1 MVSLLRKNG
10 GFAKKIQKT
19 KHAATSMK
27 ITSRI
32 LLSAIAL
39 TATALFANAQDNN
52 NQNRGPRGQGGT
64 PEEFRARMAER
75 IKTSLKV
82 TDDEWTVLQPLIEKV
97 TTKQRDAMSGRF
109 GGFGGRGGG
118 GPGGDR
124 GGNSGG
130 SGGNTAGSD
139 RPGAAE
145 SQALRDALE
154 KDSTSPEDLKAK
166 LNAIR
171 ETRKK
176 AAAELVAA
184 RAELQKVVSVRQ
196 EAVLFSMGI
205 LE

>member
-1 MVSLLRKNG
+1 M
-10 GFAKKIQKT
+10 KT
-19 KHAATSMK
+19 TP
-27 ITSRI
+27 TI

-39 TATALFANAQDNN
+39 AASAFLATAQDAPP
-52 NQNRGPRGQGGT
+52 QNRGDRGGT
-64 PEEFRARMAER
+64 PEEFRARMEER
-75 IKTSLKV
+75 VKTSLKV
-82 TDDEWTVLQPLIEKV
+82 TNDEWTVLQPLIEKV
-97 TTKQRDAMSGRF
+97 TTKQRDAMAGRF

-118 GPGGDR
+118 PGGDR
-124 GGNSGG
+124 GGAPGGTSGG
-130 SGGNTAGSD
+130 APGGERGAD

-154 KDSTSPEDLKAK
+154 KDSTSAEDLKAK

-176 AAAELVAA
+176 ATAELAAA
-184 RAELQKVVSVRQ
+184 REELKKVVTVRQ

>member
-1 MVSLLRKNG
+1 M
-10 GFAKKIQKT
+10 KT
-19 KHAATSMK
+19 TS
-27 ITSRI
+27 TI
-32 LLSAIAL
+32 LLSALAL
-39 TATALFANAQDNN
+39 AASTLLATAQDNN
-52 NQNRGPRGQGGT
+52 NQNRGQRGQGGQGGT
-64 PEEFRARMAER
+64 PEEFRVRMAER

-97 TTKQRDAMSGRF
+97 TTKQRDAMAGRF

-124 GGNSGG
+124 GGNGG
-130 SGGNTAGSD
+130 GGGAPGGNTGGSD

-154 KDSTSPEDLKAK
+154 KDSTSPDDLKAK

-184 RAELQKVVSVRQ
+184 RADLQKVVSVRQ

>member
-1 MVSLLRKNG
+1 
-10 GFAKKIQKT
+10 
-19 KHAATSMK
+19 MK
-27 ITSRI
+27 MKPTI

-39 TATALFANAQDNN
+39 AASAFLATAQDAPPQNGGGRG
-52 NQNRGPRGQGGT
+52 NRGQGGQGGT
-64 PEEFRARMAER
+64 PEEFRQRMAER

-82 TDDEWTVLQPLIEKV
+82 TDDEWGILQPLIEKV

-118 GPGGDR
+118 GPGGGGDR
-124 GGNSGG
+124 PGGGG
-130 SGGNTAGSD
+130 GGNTGGGGGGSD

-154 KDSTSPEDLKAK
+154 KDGTSAADIAAK
-166 LNAIR
+166 LTAVR
-171 ETRKK
+171 EQRKK
-176 AAAELVAA
+176 AAAELAAA
-184 RAELQKVVSVRQ
+184 RADLQKVVTARQ

>member
-1 MVSLLRKNG
+1 M
-10 GFAKKIQKT
+10 KKT
-19 KHAATSMK
+19 PT
-27 ITSRI
+27 I

-39 TATALFANAQDNN
+39 TASAFLATAQDNPPGGG
-52 NQNRGPRGQGGT
+52 RPGGT

-97 TTKQRDAMSGRF
+97 TTKQREAMSGRF

-118 GPGGDR
+118 PGGGGGDR
-124 GGNSGG
+124 GGNGG
-130 SGGNTAGSD
+130 GDRAGS
-139 RPGAAE
+139 AE

-154 KDSTSPEDLKAK
+154 KDGTSPEDIKAK
-166 LNAIR
+166 LNAVR
-171 ETRKK
+171 ESRKK
-176 AAAELVAA
+176 ATVELAAA

-196 EAVLFSMGI
+196 EAVLFSMGF

>member
-1 MVSLLRKNG
+1 M
-10 GFAKKIQKT
+10 KT
-19 KHAATSMK
+19 TP
-27 ITSRI
+27 TI

-39 TATALFANAQDNN
+39 AASTLLATAQDNN
-52 NQNRGPRGQGGT
+52 NQDRGNRGDRGGT
-64 PEEFRARMAER
+64 PEEFRARMSER

-118 GPGGDR
+118 GDR
-124 GGNSGG
+124 GGNGG
-130 SGGNTAGSD
+130 GGAPGGNTGGGD

-171 ETRKK
+171 ESRKK

-184 RAELQKVVSVRQ
+184 RADLQKVVSVRQ
-196 EAVLFSMGI
+196 EAVLFSLGI

>member
-1 MVSLLRKNG
+1 M
-10 GFAKKIQKT
+10 KT
-19 KHAATSMK
+19 TP
-27 ITSRI
+27 TI

-39 TATALFANAQDNN
+39 AVSTFLATAQDAPPANPGGDRG
-52 NQNRGPRGQGGT
+52 NRGDRGPGGS

-75 IKTSLKV
+75 LKTSLKV
-82 TDDEWTVLQPLIEKV
+82 TDDEWGILQPLIEKV
-97 TTKQRDAMSGRF
+97 MTKQRDAMSGRF

-124 GGNSGG
+124 GPGG
-130 SGGNTAGSD
+130 GGGQGGD

-154 KDSTSPEDLKAK
+154 KDGTSAADIAAK
-166 LNAIR
+166 LTAVR
-171 ETRKK
+171 EQRKK
-176 AAAELVAA
+176 AAAELTAA
-184 RAELQKVVSVRQ
+184 RADLQKVVTARQ